1 MFFVL
6 FQNKINYV
14 KIVLKW
20 KIIFFFFLYSD
31 ATKREKL
38 CQLSPECDTVAL
50 ELEVTVTCKQKAIS
64 KQAQAKQSSI
74 YSQQV
79 VHTYIQLR
87 SYSSSSE
94 LLYRSAM
101 TLPSAWFLESREEP
115 SQRHTLA
122 LDKDE
127 LGQRPACNKETFQK
141 TLIIGSFP
149 GNLATKVLGYLK
161 NIPYVVPS
169 MTMTRYGNF
178 LCLYFGKAFFLKM
191 L

>member
-64 KQAQAKQSSI
+64 KQAQAKQ
-74 YSQQV
+74 
-79 VHTYIQLR
+79 YI
-87 SYSSSSE
+87 
-94 LLYRSAM
+94 
-101 TLPSAWFLESREEP
+101 FL
-115 SQRHTLA
+115 
-122 LDKDE
+122 
-127 LGQRPACNKETFQK
+127 
-141 TLIIGSFP
+141 
-149 GNLATKVLGYLK
+149 VY
-161 NIPYVVPS
+161 
-169 MTMTRYGNF
+169 
-178 LCLYFGKAFFLKM
+178 
-191 L
+191 